1 MALPSSI
8 LSLPTVL
15 VRPRPL
21 PAVRLRPLALAC
33 AFPVAVAAQAST
45 WDAPL
50 PPPALKASPRLQEV
64 LAPQTRGQLPT
75 YVEADRF
82 EGQTDIHARLQGHVQ
97 LRRGD
102 TIIRADQADY
112 TLADDTVIAQGN
124 VHINR
129 GGNIYQGARLKLQVD
144 AFQGDFTEASY
155 QFLDTQG
162 HGDAQRVEFL
172 SRERTTVHQATYTTC
187 QRDDSEGWAP
197 DWVLQ
202 ARRMELDRA
211 TDTGVAYGGVLK
223 FKGVPILPVPAVSFP
238 LSDKR
243 KSGLLPP
250 TIGIDSVSGVEYAQP
265 YYWNIAP
272 NRDATITPTV
282 MSKRG
287 VNLGTEFRYLE
298 RHFSGDLT
306 LNYMPDDRLRERDR
320 WSYAWRN
327 QADLSPLLA
336 GLRADWKVHRVSDND
351 YWRDFSLPSGNNLTN
366 ERLIES
372 YGTLSWGRDGHSLLA
387 RAQKWQTLQDVDA
400 PIAPPFDR
408 LPQLQ
413 WRYTPLALHNPLGL
427 DWNLE
432 ADTTRYRARTI
443 DGRQHIDNG
452 QRSYFAAQ
460 VSRPFLR
467 PGSFITP
474 SLKLH
479 TANYRFEN
487 DQPGRAS
494 SHSLAVPTAS
504 LDTGLVFERPTQVRG
519 RSYVQT
525 LEPRAFYTYTP
536 YRDQSMLPLYDTAL
550 SDFNLT
556 SIYSENSYTGHDR
569 IADNHMVTL
578 GLTTR
583 YLNADTGAEVARF
596 GVAQRLRLAD
606 QRATLGYDAPGTK
619 GWSDILVGAGV
630 KWGRRWATDALV
642 QYNRD
647 TQRTTRSAIT
657 GRYSPGPFKVV
668 SAAYRY
674 QRENSTQIANQGSEQ
689 VDLGWQWPLNA
700 AAKASAA
707 PGNGPAA
714 KGRWYS
720 VGRLNYSLYDKKLV
734 DSVIG
739 FEYDSCCWIGR
750 VVVERLQNSV
760 TRANTRL
767 LFQLE
772 FVGFSRLS
780 LGADPLASLQEHV
793 PGYQSLRSQT
803 PAAPSRFSNYD

>member
-1 MALPSSI
+1 MRRHLRR
-8 LSLPTVL
+8 T
-15 VRPRPL
+15 
-21 PAVRLRPLALAC
+21 AVAC
-33 AFPVAVAAQAST
+33 AAAAALTAQAST

-50 PPPALKASPRLQEV
+50 PPPQLKASPRLQET
-64 LAPQTRGQLPT
+64 LPPETRGQLPT
-75 YVEADRF
+75 YVQADHF
-82 EGQTDIHARLQGHVQ
+82 EGQTDIRARLKGHVQ

-102 TIIRADQADY
+102 TVIRADEAQY
-112 TLADDTVIAQGN
+112 TLADDTVTAQGN

-129 GGNIYQGARLKLQVD
+129 GGNIYQGAQLKLQVD

-172 SRERTTVHQATYTTC
+172 SRERSTIHQATYTTC
-187 QRDDSEGWAP
+187 QRDDSDSWAP

-202 ARRMELDRA
+202 AQRIELDRA
-211 TDTGVAYGGVLK
+211 TDTGVAHGGVLK
-223 FKGVPILPVPAVSFP
+223 FKGIPLLPVPRVSFP

-250 TIGIDSVSGVEYAQP
+250 TIGIDSVSGFEVSLP

-272 NRDATITPTV
+272 NRDATLTPTL

-287 VNLGTEFRYLE
+287 VNLGAEFRYLE
-298 RHFSGDLT
+298 RDFSGDLT
-306 LNYMPDDRLRERDR
+306 LNHMANDRLRERDR
-320 WSYAWRN
+320 WSVAWRN
-327 QADLSPLLA
+327 QAHLASLLP
-336 GLRADWKVHRVSDND
+336 GLQADWKIHRVSDND
-351 YWRDFSLPSGNNLTN
+351 YWRDFSLPNRNSLIN

-387 RAQKWQTLQDVDA
+387 RAQKWQTLQDVDS

-413 WRYTPLALHNPLGL
+413 WRYSPQALHAPLGL
-427 DWNLE
+427 DWSLE

-443 DGRQHIDNG
+443 DERQHPDNG
-452 QRSYFAAQ
+452 QRSYFTAQ
-460 VSRPFLR
+460 VARPFLR
-467 PGSFITP
+467 PGSFVTP
-474 SLKLH
+474 KLKMQA
-479 TANYRFEN
+479 ANYRFDN
-487 DQPGRAS
+487 AQPGRPS
-494 SHSLAVPTAS
+494 SRSLMVPTVS
-504 LDTGLVFERPTQVRG
+504 VDSGLIFERPTQVRG
-519 RSYVQT
+519 RNYVQT

-536 YRDQSMLPLYDTAL
+536 YRDQSMLPLYDAAL

-569 IADNHMVTL
+569 IADNHMVTV

-583 YLNADTGAEVARF
+583 YLQTDTGAEVARF
-596 GVAQRLRLAD
+596 GIAQRLRLAD
-606 QRATLGYDAPGTK
+606 QRTTLGYDTAGQK
-619 GWSDILVGAGV
+619 GWSDLLVGAGV
-630 KWGRRWATDALV
+630 KWGRRWATDATV

-647 TQRTTRSAIT
+647 LQRTTRSALT
-657 GRYSPGPFKVV
+657 GRYSPEPFKVI

-674 QRENSTQIANQGSEQ
+674 QRQNAAQIANQGSEQ
-689 VDLGWQWPLNA
+689 IDLGWQWPLNA
-700 AAKASAA
+700 AAHAFTTNPSAA
-707 PGNGPAA
+707 P
-714 KGRWYS
+714 KGRWFS
-720 VGRLNYSLYDKKLV
+720 VGRLNYSLHDKKLV
-734 DSVIG
+734 DTVVG

-750 VVVERLQNSV
+750 VVIERLQSSL
-760 TRANTRL
+760 TQANTRL

-780 LGADPLASLQEHV
+780 LGADPLSSLQEHV
-793 PGYQSLRSQT
+793 PGYQSLRSQN